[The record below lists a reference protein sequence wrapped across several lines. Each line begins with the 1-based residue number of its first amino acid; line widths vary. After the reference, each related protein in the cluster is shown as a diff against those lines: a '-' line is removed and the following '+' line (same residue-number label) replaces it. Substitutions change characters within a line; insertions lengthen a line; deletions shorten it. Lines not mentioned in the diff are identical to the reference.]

1 MDIVYDDTP
10 IYSGDKFINKS
21 TSDMQYIEKEDFIK
35 MSDKNMKVSN
45 INITYEKDEE
55 EFLEDRNS
63 SIYAGDNFINKS
75 ATNWKYIK

>member
-1 MDIVYDDTP
+1 
-10 IYSGDKFINKS
+10 
-21 TSDMQYIEKEDFIK
+21 
-35 MSDKNMKVSN
+35 MKVSN
-45 INITYEKDEE
+45 INITYEDDEE